1 MSKANQK
8 NVEMIDERIKKI
20 LNLEKQTDL
29 LDESTKKELEDLI
42 AFRQQLT
49 SSNKDE
55 VVGKV
60 TGDQVV
66 RSVVTIGGLVGII
79 GFEQFGGIITT
90 RAMSLISK
98 GLGGGA

>member
-8 NVEMIDERIKKI
+8 NIEMIDKRIRKI
-20 LNLEKQTDL
+20 L
-29 LDESTKKELEDLI
+29 ELETQTGLFDETAKEELMDLI
-42 AFRQQLT
+42 KFREQLT

-60 TGDQVV
+60 TGDQIV

-79 GFEQFGGIITT
+79 GFEQFGGIITSK
-90 RAMSLISK
+90 AMNLISK
-98 GLGGGA
+98 GFGG

>member
-1 MSKANQK
+1 MNKANRR
-8 NVEMIDERIKKI
+8 NIEMIDERISKL
-20 LNLEKQTDL
+20 LNLEIQACL
-29 LDESTKKELEDLI
+29 LDEAAKKELEDLI
-42 AFRQQLT
+42 TFRQHLT

-55 VVGKV
+55 AVGKV

-90 RAMSLISK
+90 RALSLISK

>member
-8 NVEMIDERIKKI
+8 NIEMIDERIRKM
-20 LNLEKQTDL
+20 LELEKQTGL
-29 LDESTKKELEDLI
+29 LEETAKEELMDLI
-42 AFRQQLT
+42 KFREQLT

-60 TGDQVV
+60 TGDQIV

-79 GFEQFGGIITT
+79 GFEQFGGIITSK
-90 RAMSLISK
+90 AMNLISK
-98 GLGGGA
+98 GFGG

>member
-8 NVEMIDERIKKI
+8 NIEMIDERIRKI
-20 LNLEKQTDL
+20 LELETQTRL
-29 LDESTKKELEDLI
+29 LDELSREELIDLI
-42 AFRQQLT
+42 KFREQLT

-60 TGDQVV
+60 TGDQIV

-79 GFEQFGGIITT
+79 GFEQFGGIITSK
-90 RAMSLISK
+90 AMNLISK
-98 GLGGGA
+98 GFGG

>member
-8 NVEMIDERIKKI
+8 NIKMVDERIRKI
-20 LNLEKQTDL
+20 LELETQTRL
-29 LDESTKKELEDLI
+29 LDELSREELIDLI
-42 AFRQQLT
+42 KFREQLT

-60 TGDQVV
+60 TGDQIV

-79 GFEQFGGIITT
+79 GFEQFGGIITSK
-90 RAMSLISK
+90 AMNLISK
-98 GLGGGA
+98 GFGG

>member
-8 NVEMIDERIKKI
+8 NIKMVDERIKKI
-20 LNLEKQTDL
+20 LDLEKQTDL
-29 LDESTKKELEDLI
+29 LDESAKKELEDLI

-55 VVGKV
+55 AVGKV

>member
-1 MSKANQK
+1 MSKANRR
-8 NVEMIDERIKKI
+8 NIEMIDERIRKI
-20 LNLEKQTDL
+20 LNLEKQTGL
-29 LDESTKKELEDLI
+29 LDELAKKELDDLI
-42 AFRQQLT
+42 GFRQQLT

-55 VVGKV
+55 AVGKV

-90 RAMSLISK
+90 RALGLISK